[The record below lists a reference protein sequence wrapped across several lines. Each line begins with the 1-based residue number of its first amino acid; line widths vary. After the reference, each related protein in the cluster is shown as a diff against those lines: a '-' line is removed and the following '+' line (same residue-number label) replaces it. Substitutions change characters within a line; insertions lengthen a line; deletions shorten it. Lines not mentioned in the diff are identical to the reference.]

1 MKLRHLLPAVLLLT
15 ALPAA
20 GQDSLRVF
28 LVGDSTGAAKD
39 LGKQNPERGWGHMF
53 APLFDAS
60 VTVENHAVNGRSTK
74 SFRDEGRWDA
84 VLSAFSS
91 DTTTR
96 RSPTRP
102 ATPRPRTM
110 PRICGATCARHGSGG
125 PSRCC

>member
-1 MKLRHLLPAVLLLT
+1 MRKMKLRHLLPAVLLLA

-28 LVGDSTGAAKD
+28 LVGDSTCATKD

-74 SFRDEGRWDA
+74 SFRDEGRWI
-84 VLSAFSS
+84 
-91 DTTTR
+91 
-96 RSPTRP
+96 P
-102 ATPRPRTM
+102 
-110 PRICGATCARHGSGG
+110 IY
-125 PSRCC
+125 